1 LDLPAGVTTFWR
13 PALRT
18 NSSGVLTLTL
28 QLPRSPI
35 NLRANAWAA
44 SDDRFGQAQSTL
56 AVTQPIGLR
65 VAAPPVFRAGDQ
77 AELTAY
83 VANAGPANQMVEI
96 DLAVAGLELQPGDSP
111 TQHIQVAA
119 GTTTRLAW
127 QARVLD
133 AASAR
138 FRITAIAGVGS
149 PQVVQLEHP
158 VVPASPDRPPGD
170 DGVGLLREYLDPQTG
185 ELLDPTRLRA
195 GQLVHARLTIV
206 SAAAHRDLT
215 IEEALPASAQLVGA
229 GPGDFDRVE
238 RAGGRLTLEI
248 KAIAPGIK
256 QYSYFLRLVAGG
268 RYGVPAPAA
277 RAADGASGVGSTM
290 TIDVAGR

>member
-1 LDLPAGVTTFWR
+1 VTTFWR

-18 NSSGVLTLTL
+18 NSSGVLTLTV
-28 QLPRSPI
+28 QLPRTPI
-35 NLRANAWAA
+35 DLRATAWAA

-65 VAAPPVFRAGDQ
+65 VVAPPVFRTGDR

-83 VANAGPANQMVEI
+83 VENAGPADQIVEI
-96 DLAVAGLELQPGDSP
+96 DLAIAGLELQPGDSP
-111 TQHIQVAA
+111 TQRIQAAA

-138 FRITAIAGVGS
+138 LSITASAGVGA
-149 PQVVQLEHP
+149 PQVVQLEHQ
-158 VVPASPDRPPGD
+158 VVPATPDRPPR
-170 DGVGLLREYLDPQTG
+170 DGGIALLREYLDPLTG

-195 GQLVHARLTIV
+195 GQLVRARLTIV
-206 SAAAHRDLT
+206 SAAAQRDLT
-215 IEEALPASAQLVGA
+215 IEEALPAGAQVVAA

-238 RAGGRLTLEI
+238 RADGRLTLEA
-248 KAIAPGIK
+248 KATAPGIM
-256 QYSYFLRLVAGG
+256 QYSYFLRMVAGG

-277 RAADGASGVGSTM
+277 RAASGAAGVGNTM